1 MEPVSQV
8 QQQIIYDQKWELL
21 RKRAWLFHYIPFID
35 FVLGSG
41 SMAIGN
47 VDRESDLDVLIAVKQ
62 GRIFTTRFI
71 TAVIFG
77 LFGWRRKKSDTHDRA
92 ANKVCLNHFIT
103 PRAYKFSLQPNA
115 YWRLMYE
122 RMVPLYGKASVM
134 QGFFDVNRSWIG
146 KRVEVGQDLR
156 HRYQSRVWL
165 ASFFQWVL
173 SGRFGDVVERFL
185 KQLQTKR
192 IASGRKEAQGEKH
205 VIRISGVGERARI
218 ELSPL
223 IRVSDD
229 ELEFHPDPAVIE
241 FS

>member
-1 MEPVSQV
+1 
-8 QQQIIYDQKWELL
+8 
-21 RKRAWLFHYIPFID
+21 
-35 FVLGSG
+35 
-41 SMAIGN
+41 
-47 VDRESDLDVLIAVKQ
+47 
-62 GRIFTTRFI
+62 
-71 TAVIFG
+71 
-77 LFGWRRKKSDTHDRA
+77 
-92 ANKVCLNHFIT
+92 
-103 PRAYKFSLQPNA
+103 
-115 YWRLMYE
+115 MYE